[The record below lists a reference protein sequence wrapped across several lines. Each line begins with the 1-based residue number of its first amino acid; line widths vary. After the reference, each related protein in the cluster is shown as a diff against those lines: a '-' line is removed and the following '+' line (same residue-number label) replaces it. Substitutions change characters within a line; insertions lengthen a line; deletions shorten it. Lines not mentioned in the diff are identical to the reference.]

1 MVTGAYMGTCVND
14 ITCVG
19 NHVKIIIISNSMVF
33 TVEQLYFNFLCQ
45 IPFFSK
51 FKNSFG
57 SHILTKHIHNLILI
71 TSMDLI
77 FTITCLN
84 YELNTVNRVVSDRQ
98 AVHYVLQ

>member
-1 MVTGAYMGTCVND
+1 
-14 ITCVG
+14 
-19 NHVKIIIISNSMVF
+19 MVF